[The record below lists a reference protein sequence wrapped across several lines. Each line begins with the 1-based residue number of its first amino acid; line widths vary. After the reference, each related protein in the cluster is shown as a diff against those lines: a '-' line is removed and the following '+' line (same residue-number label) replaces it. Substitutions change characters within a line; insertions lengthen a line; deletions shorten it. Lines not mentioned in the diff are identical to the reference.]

1 MTRHI
6 GRLPFLLVL
15 CLPLIAGLAHA
26 ERLYVAPDAPLW
38 ARLGADFL
46 LWAHIGG
53 GAVGLA
59 AGVVAIA
66 ARKGRKVHRTAGAVF
81 LVSMA
86 VTYATGA
93 GVAPFLETGQRPN
106 FVAGVM
112 ALYLLIT
119 GWLAARERVEV
130 RAGMAQLFGLA
141 FALGLVVL
149 GATFAWMGSQSETGT
164 VDGSPP
170 QAFILFMVA
179 GTFAAAGELHV
190 LLRRSIRGAA
200 RTARHLWR
208 MCFSMFIASGSL
220 FFGQPQ
226 VFPQWFHVTTLPIW
240 LGFAPLIA
248 MVIWL
253 VIVRIPRRRV
263 PAPSHLGEGA

>member
-1 MTRHI
+1 MTKLISRWPLA
-6 GRLPFLLVL
+6 GLLA
-15 CLPLIAGLAHA
+15 LPLLAGLAHA
-26 ERLYVAPDAPLW
+26 DNLQARPGDPLW
-38 ARLGADFL
+38 MHIGADAL
-46 LWAHIGG
+46 LYAHIGG
-53 GAVGLA
+53 GALGLIS
-59 AGVVAIA
+59 GVVAIA
-66 ARKGRKVHRTAGAVF
+66 APKGRRVHRAAGVVF
-81 LVSMA
+81 LVSMF
-86 VTYATGA
+86 VTYLIGA

-119 GWLAARERVEV
+119 GWLAAKQRVEI
-130 RAGMAQLFGLA
+130 RAGLAQYAGLA
-141 FALGLVVL
+141 FALGLVAM

-179 GTFAAAGELHV
+179 GSIAAAGELHV
-190 LLRRSIRGAA
+190 ILRGALRGVA

-226 VFPQWFHVTTLPIW
+226 VFPQWFHDATLPVW
-240 LGFAPLIA
+240 LGFAPLFA

-253 VIVRIPRRRV
+253 VIVRVPKKRRA
-263 PAPSHLGEGA
+263 PAAAVTA

>member
-1 MTRHI
+1 MNIT
-6 GRLPFLLVL
+6 RLPVIGIAA
-15 CLPLIAGLAHA
+15 LPLLAGLAQA
-26 ERLYVAPDAPLW
+26 DTLQVPSGAPLW
-38 ARLGADFL
+38 MHLGAGLL

-59 AGVVAIA
+59 SGAVAIA
-66 ARKGRKVHRTAGAVF
+66 ARKGQKIHRSAGAVF
-81 LVSMA
+81 FVSMLI
-86 VTYATGA
+86 TYAIGA
-93 GVAPFLETGQRPN
+93 GVAPFLESGQRPN

-112 ALYLLIT
+112 ALYLLVT
-119 GWLAARERVEV
+119 GWLTAHDRVEV
-130 RAGMAQLFGLA
+130 RAGVAHYAGLV
-141 FALGLVVL
+141 FALALVAM

-190 LLRRSIRGAA
+190 ILRKTLRGAA

-226 VFPQWFHVTTLPIW
+226 VFPQWFHDMTLPIW
-240 LGFAPLIA
+240 LGFAPLFA

-253 VIVRIPRRRV
+253 VIVRLPRKRRGRV
-263 PAPSHLGEGA
+263 AATV